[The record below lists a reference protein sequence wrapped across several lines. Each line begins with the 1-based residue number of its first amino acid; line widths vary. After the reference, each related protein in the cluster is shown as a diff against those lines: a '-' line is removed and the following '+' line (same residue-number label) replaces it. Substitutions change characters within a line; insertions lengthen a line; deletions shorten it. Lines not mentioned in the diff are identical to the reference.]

1 MSAVRLIKAALP
13 HLRQSDAGSI
23 LTITSVSVIKPIAGL
38 LLSNVMRP
46 AVAGLTRTLAQELAS
61 DNIRVNAIL
70 PGWTATDR
78 VVHIFEDRAE
88 RNGTSVEAEQ
98 SGIVQT
104 IPLARMAE
112 PAEFGRVAT
121 FLVSP
126 AASYVTG
133 VLLPVDGGSTI

>member
-1 MSAVRLIKAALP
+1 LIKAALP
-13 HLRQSDAGSI
+13 HLRQSNAAAI
-23 LTITSVSVIKPIAGL
+23 LTITSVSVLRPIAGL

-46 AVAGLTRTLAQELAS
+46 AVAGLTRSLAQELAP

-78 VVHIFEDRAE
+78 VVHIFEDRVE
-88 RNGTSVEAEQ
+88 RNGTSIEAEQ
-98 SGIVQT
+98 ASIVQT
-104 IPLARMAE
+104 IPLRRMAE

-121 FLVSP
+121 LLVSP

-133 VLLPVDGGSTI
+133 VLLPIDGGSTI